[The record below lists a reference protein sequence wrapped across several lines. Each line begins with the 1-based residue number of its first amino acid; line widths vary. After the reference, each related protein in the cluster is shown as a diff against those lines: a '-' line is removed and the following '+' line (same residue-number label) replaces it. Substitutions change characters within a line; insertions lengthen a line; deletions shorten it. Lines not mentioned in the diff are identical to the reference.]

1 MPRRSGRR
9 LAAVDIKL
17 SDEDFAG
24 LLTETIEHAATL
36 EAENDSAVE
45 LAKTDTARMHLP
57 ALTDGI
63 DLGALYELAGVLA
76 EQGVK

>member
-1 MPRRSGRR
+1 M
-9 LAAVDIKL
+9 

-24 LLTETIEHAATL
+24 LLTQTIEHAATL

-45 LAKTDTARMHLP
+45 LERPTPPACTCPPSPTA
-57 ALTDGI
+57 I

>member
-1 MPRRSGRR
+1 MPRRSGRDSPQSMSSCR
-9 LAAVDIKL
+9 TRT
-17 SDEDFAG
+17 SRG
-24 LLTETIEHAATL
+24 CSPETIEHAATL